1 MSKYQMKQLEE
12 AAKLMA
18 ESAVQMQE
26 IRKRLFNTVQ
36 QLPSIL
42 GVKLESEESPEEAV
56 VKNTLLAAWQQAAM
70 NERLLME
77 AIEALGM
84 GENVKPNQAPNAKL
98 PTHGSMQ

>member
-26 IRKRLFNTVQ
+26 IRKRLFSTVQ

-42 GVKLESEESPEEAV
+42 GVKLESEE
-56 VKNTLLAAWQQAAM
+56 
-70 NERLLME
+70 
-77 AIEALGM
+77 
-84 GENVKPNQAPNAKL
+84 
-98 PTHGSMQ
+98 

>member
-1 MSKYQMKQLEE
+1 MSKYKMKQLEE

-26 IRKRLFNTVQ
+26 IRKQLFSTVQ

-56 VKNTLLAAWQQAAM
+56 VKKTLLAAWQQAAM

-84 GENVKPNQAPNAKL
+84 GENVKPNQAPNAKM

>member
-26 IRKRLFNTVQ
+26 IRKRLFSTVQ

-56 VKNTLLAAWQQAAM
+56 VKNTLLADWQQAAM

-84 GENVKPNQAPNAKL
+84 SENVKPNQAPNAVM

>member
-26 IRKRLFNTVQ
+26 IRKRLFSTVQ

-42 GVKLESEESPEEAV
+42 GVKLESEESPEEV
-56 VKNTLLAAWQQAAM
+56 ISVINQYSSNRYCDKP
-70 NERLLME
+70 RLLTRGLYYRGVE
-77 AIEALGM
+77 
-84 GENVKPNQAPNAKL
+84 
-98 PTHGSMQ
+98 